1 MAEHQDSSKS
11 ASSDGNRVSV
21 LPAGS
26 EAPDFT
32 LKAAPDRDITLT
44 ELRGKPVVLAF
55 YPADWSPVCGDQM
68 ALYNEILP
76 DFREQGAELLGISVD
91 GTWCHRAFADARK
104 LRFPLLADFEPKG
117 EVSRAYGAYD
127 DSGVSQR
134 ALFVIDAAGVIRW
147 SYLSPM
153 GVNPGADGILAALE
167 RLTPEQRGANAS
179 VSSTTSSGSRTSAPA
194 ATSSDAG
201 AVR

>member
-1 MAEHQDSSKS
+1 MPDNKANTQSTDARSTS
-11 ASSDGNRVSV
+11 AKI
-21 LPAGS
+21 LPIGS

-32 LKAAPDRDITLT
+32 LQAAPDRSITLR

-55 YPADWSPVCGDQM
+55 YPADWSPVCSDQM

-76 DFREQGAELLGISVD
+76 DFQEQGAEIFGISVD
-91 GTWCHRAFADARK
+91 GAWCHRAFSDSRK

-117 EVSRAYGAYD
+117 AVSRAYGAYND
-127 DSGVSQR
+127 KGVSDR
-134 ALFVIDAAGVIRW
+134 ALFVLDANGVIRW
-147 SYLSPM
+147 SYLSPA
-153 GVNPGADGILAALE
+153 GTNPGADGILAALE